1 MNNFIAKR
9 YSTYLSTRQSISS
22 TENITLKLL
31 DVKTNDDD
39 NNDNNISGSSN
50 RNRKGRTSRG
60 KNDVKVDIKSIDA
73 NILSKLKVGKAEQFI
88 FVFSQI
94 PLLEVRLT
102 CMAHTLSRQEV
113 SKTVV
118 SSSEKMLHAVT
129 EVKGSERLK
138 FILKVILDLNNTL
151 VKNSKAS
158 TELIGIKL
166 DSLSKLTQFKTNA
179 GLTVEQYVVTK
190 IAEHYPE
197 ALTVLNDMP
206 SIDEARQVVFPR
218 LTADVKKI
226 EDCIDMMKSI
236 MDYDRNNSDQPYTRL
251 LVNTQPEQ
259 ASSSVLEPIIHINR
273 FYEEIMDLYTLCSTH
288 LDEALEDYH
297 DLCRYFGEE
306 EGVEPELFFGQLI
319 KFLRSFDATKNL
331 IQAKLLKSKLSRPKI
346 DYNI

>member
-1 MNNFIAKR
+1 MDTKA
-9 YSTYLSTRQSISS
+9 
-22 TENITLKLL
+22 
-31 DVKTNDDD
+31 DD
-39 NNDNNISGSSN
+39 NIIGSHRNINGSTGKGKDNL
-50 RNRKGRTSRG
+50 
-60 KNDVKVDIKSIDA
+60 KVDITSIDA
-73 NILSKLKVGKAEQFI
+73 TILSKLKVGKAEQFI

-94 PLLEVRLT
+94 PLLDVRLS
-102 CMAHTLSRQEV
+102 CMALTISRQEI

-138 FILKVILDLNNTL
+138 FILKVILDLSNTL

-158 TELIGIKL
+158 AELIGIKL

-206 SIDEARQVVFPR
+206 SIDDARQVVFSR
-218 LTADVKKI
+218 LTAEVKKI
-226 EDCIDMMKSI
+226 EDCVDMMKNI
-236 MDYDRNNSDQPYTRL
+236 MDYDRNNSDQPYSRL
-251 LVNTQPEQ
+251 FNNAQSEQ
-259 ASSSVLEPIIHINR
+259 ASVPSIIHIGR
-273 FYEEIMDLYTLCSTH
+273 FYDDTMDLFTLCSTH

-306 EGVEPELFFGQLI
+306 GEMEPEVFFGQLI
-319 KFLRSFDATKNL
+319 KFLRSFDTTKNL
-331 IQAKLLKSKLSRPKI
+331 IQANLLKSKQSRPKI
-346 DYNI
+346 NYNRVED